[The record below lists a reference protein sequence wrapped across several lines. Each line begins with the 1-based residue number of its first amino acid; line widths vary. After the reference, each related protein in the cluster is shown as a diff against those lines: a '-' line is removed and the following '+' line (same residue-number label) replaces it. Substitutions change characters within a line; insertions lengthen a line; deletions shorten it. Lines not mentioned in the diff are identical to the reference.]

1 MALRGFCDALRM
13 DLDEEKAGVAV
24 SLIMPAAID
33 TPFFEHSPSYAEGAP
48 KPPQPVY
55 SPESVAGAILK
66 MAERPQRQVA
76 VGGAAFGFL
85 SGQKVAP
92 RLTDKLMT
100 ARHVMSRQQQS
111 DRPATGTGNVH
122 APQDGTGRER
132 GGHGG
137 RASLATAVTT
147 ARPIVKKAAG
157 VGAAAAG
164 VAASRL
170 ATSGMAM
177 ARRRRQQAAVQPAS
191 DGAQTPRVIQLPD
204 SADSASRTSGTEG

>member
-1 MALRGFCDALRM
+1 
-13 DLDEEKAGVAV
+13 
-24 SLIMPAAID
+24 
-33 TPFFEHSPSYAEGAP
+33 
-48 KPPQPVY
+48 
-55 SPESVAGAILK
+55 
-66 MAERPQRQVA
+66 
-76 VGGAAFGFL
+76 
-85 SGQKVAP
+85 
-92 RLTDKLMT
+92 MT

-122 APQDGTGRER
+122 MPQDGTGRER

-177 ARRRRQQAAVQPAS
+177 ARRRRQQQSAAQPAS
-191 DGAQTPRVIQLPD
+191 EGTETPRVIQLPD
-204 SADSASRTSGTEG
+204 SADSASRTSPPQQ